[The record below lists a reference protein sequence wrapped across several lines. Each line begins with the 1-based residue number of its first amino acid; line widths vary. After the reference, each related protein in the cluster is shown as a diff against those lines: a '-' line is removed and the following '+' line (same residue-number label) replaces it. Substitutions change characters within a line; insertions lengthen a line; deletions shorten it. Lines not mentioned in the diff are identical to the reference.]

1 MRRSEGQRGVSA
13 QAITIRLLGAGDA
26 ALYRDIRLEGLA
38 QHPDAFSSAFETEKT
53 EPLSRFAERL
63 ESSDVFGAF
72 RGGELLGVLG
82 FFIHSG
88 PKRAHKGA
96 LWGLYVRP
104 QGRRAGIGRQ
114 LMEAAVAHAGLHVE
128 LVQLTVTS
136 SNRVA
141 RRLYASLGFIEY
153 GIETNALKVDGR
165 YYDDV
170 LMAKALTAR

>member
-1 MRRSEGQRGVSA
+1 MVD
-13 QAITIRLLGAGDA
+13 AITIRRLGAGDA
-26 ALYRDIRLEGLA
+26 PLYRDIRLEGLA
-38 QHPDAFSSAFETEKT
+38 QHPEAFSSAVETEKA
-53 EPLSRFAERL
+53 EPLRRFAERL

-72 RGGELLGVLG
+72 RDGELLGVLG

-114 LMEAAVAHAGLHVE
+114 LMEAAIVHARQHVE
-128 LVQLTVTS
+128 LVLLTVTS
-136 SNRVA
+136 TNTIA
-141 RRLYASLGFIEY
+141 RRLYTSLGFVEY
-153 GIETNALKVDGR
+153 GIEKNALKVDGR

-170 LMAKALTAR
+170 LMAKPLTAR